1 MRSSQPVRIVAIAVA
16 LLFWLSSAAPAQWL
30 HYPTP
35 GAPKKPDAPAPRT
48 ADRKP
53 DLSGLWANDK
63 RACPPGGCVD
73 MEISEQFMDIGFGIK
88 GGLPLQPW
96 ARDLVKQ
103 RMAENGKDDPTSRC
117 LPGTPIQMHTS
128 PFMRKLIQTPGLV
141 ILLNENSSIFRQ
153 IFTDDRPLPADPW
166 PYYFGYS
173 SGKWEGDTLVV
184 HTNGFRDGSWLDRNG
199 TPLTDAAKMTER
211 FRRQNYGTL
220 EIEITVDDP
229 KAYTA
234 PWTVVVKQHLAL
246 NTEMLPST
254 CLENEKDLS
263 HMIGK

>member
-1 MRSSQPVRIVAIAVA
+1 MRSSQPVRILAIAVA
-16 LLFWLSSAAPAQWL
+16 LLLWLSSAASAQWL

-35 GAPKKPDAPAPRT
+35 GTPKKATDPAPRT
-48 ADRKP
+48 ADHKP

-73 MEISEQFMDIGFGIK
+73 MEISEQFMDIGYGVK

-103 RMAENGKDDPTSRC
+103 RTLENGKDDPTSRC

-128 PFMRKLIQTPGLV
+128 PFMRKLIQTPGLL

-153 IFTDDRPLPADPW
+153 IFTDDRPLPTDPW

-211 FRRQNYGTL
+211 FRRPNYGTL

-234 PWTVVVKQHLAL
+234 PWTIVVKQHLAL

-263 HMIGK
+263 HMVGK